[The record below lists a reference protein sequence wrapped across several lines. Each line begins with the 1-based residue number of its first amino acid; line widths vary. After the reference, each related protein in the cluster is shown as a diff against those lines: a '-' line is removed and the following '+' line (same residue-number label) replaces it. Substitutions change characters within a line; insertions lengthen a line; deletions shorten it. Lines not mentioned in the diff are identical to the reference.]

1 MRVLASL
8 VAPGFSV
15 GVRGFC
21 EGGCSPVGGRV
32 ILISTSLHQSWR
44 CERDKSMV
52 LIHGGADDRG
62 GASITVTGL
71 GRSRVNMWNM
81 SWE

>member
-32 ILISTSLHQSWR
+32 ILISTSLRQSWR
-44 CERDKSMV
+44 CERVKV
-52 LIHGGADDRG
+52 
-62 GASITVTGL
+62 
-71 GRSRVNMWNM
+71 WY
-81 SWE
+81 